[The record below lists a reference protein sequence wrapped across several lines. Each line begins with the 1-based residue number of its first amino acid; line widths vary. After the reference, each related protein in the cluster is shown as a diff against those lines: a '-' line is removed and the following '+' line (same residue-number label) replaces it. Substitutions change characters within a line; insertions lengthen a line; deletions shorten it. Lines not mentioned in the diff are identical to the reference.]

1 MKKALLTAIT
11 ISALLISSMVTAC
24 PHPVRADSTDFIS
37 FLDSGVTIFSPV
49 NMTYNYRNLTLNL
62 TLTVGYIHGEAG
74 IIVTEVPSM
83 NYSIDGVYN
92 GSVLLWVATTQTHMT
107 IQGVGSVVLPEL
119 PDGSHYLTIH
129 LYGYNMQSFQ
139 PQFKSYV
146 DTVYFSIDD
155 PNSIFIPTP
164 SPTQTPTVVPTLT
177 PSPSPSLTPTP
188 SPSPSLSLSS
198 APTPSTRSSSSPTP
212 IQEKPYFTSPSQQPS
227 FLGTNLPIEYGYG
240 IIAVLVII
248 LFIGII
254 SLVFFKKLRKQIQ
267 RR

>member
-1 MKKALLTAIT
+1 MKKTLLTAIT

-74 IIVTEVPSM
+74 SIVTGVPSM

-107 IQGVGSVVLPEL
+107 IQGVGSAGLPEL
-119 PDGSHYLTIH
+119 PDGSHYLTIY

-146 DTVYFSIDD
+146 NTVYFSIDD

-164 SPTQTPTVVPTLT
+164 SPTPTPTLT
-177 PSPSPSLTPTP
+177 PSPSPSLAPTP
-188 SPSPSLSLSS
+188 SPSPSLR
-198 APTPSTRSSSSPTP
+198 PSSSPTP
-212 IQEKPYFTSPSQQPS
+212 SLTPSPSPTKQPTLS
-227 FLGTNLPIEYGYG
+227 PSPSPKEQSDFLGTNLPIEYGYATV
-240 IIAVLVII
+240 AVLAI
-248 LFIGII
+248 LVVVVV
-254 SLVFFKKLRKQIQ
+254 SLLVYFEKLRKWT
-267 RR
+267 RRT